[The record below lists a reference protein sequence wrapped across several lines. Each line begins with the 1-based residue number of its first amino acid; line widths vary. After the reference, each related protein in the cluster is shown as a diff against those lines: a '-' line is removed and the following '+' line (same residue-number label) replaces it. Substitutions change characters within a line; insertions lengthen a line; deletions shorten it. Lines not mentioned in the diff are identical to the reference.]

1 MSYKVTDTAPIP
13 LVLEFVKMTTHD
25 ETLRI
30 YIIKYQKTG
39 DDAFYLGLFQASQIE
54 DTSWNEP
61 KLIAYYV
68 RYQDALEGLNAITLN
83 WLAEGFQYDV

>member
-1 MSYKVTDTAPIP
+1 MSYKVTDTSPIP

-30 YIIKYQKTG
+30 YIIEYQKTG

-54 DTSWNEP
+54 DTWSGPE
-61 KLIAYYV
+61 LIAYYV